1 MDTILKSGLFLP
13 NKIAKVIL
21 DSLEES
27 LGKQGLE
34 KILLSANLAELVDV
48 RPADDMERS
57 FDFSDFSMLNA
68 AIEEV
73 YGARGG
79 RAITSRAGKTVFD
92 QVLAHF
98 GAMAGVEDDAFI
110 ELPVDVK
117 LRIGLPA
124 LAKILSSISDMQT
137 TFDEKDGNNIVTV
150 HNCPVCWGRQTE
162 KPSCNLLAGLLLAG
176 SKWISG
182 GINYTIHQTDAKSCG
197 SENCI
202 YDIRKE

>member
-1 MDTILKSGLFLP
+1 MDTIQKSGLFLP

-79 RAITSRAGKTVFD
+79 RAITSRAGKIVFD

-98 GAMAGVEDDAFI
+98 GAMAGVEDDAFM

-137 TFDEKDGNNIVTV
+137 TYEEKDGSSIVTV
-150 HNCPVCWGRQTE
+150 HHCPVCWGRHTE

-202 YDIRKE
+202 FDIRKE